1 MAVWCRCTRFLCILS
16 PKALLG
22 LPPAPP
28 IEVSDVN
35 QSFQGR
41 VYSLDVGSKHLVG
54 FKYVGGGL
62 LNTPQK
68 GSLVHMRTIFVH
80 FRQVPQPHPK
90 VGDPNHSL

>member
-1 MAVWCRCTRFLCILS
+1 M
-16 PKALLG
+16 LG
-22 LPPAPP
+22 LPPTPP

-41 VYSLDVGSKHLVG
+41 VDVGSKHLVG
-54 FKYVGGGL
+54 FKCVGGGL

-68 GSLVHMRTIFVH
+68 GSLVHLRTIFVH

-90 VGDPNHSL
+90 VGDPSLSL